1 MQEEQVSHNPL
12 LAVWRWFDSWAGTER
27 IPADLPQRVDW
38 FRCIPFI
45 VLHVA
50 CLGVIW
56 VGASWTAVG
65 WALLLYVA
73 RMFAITGFYHRYFS
87 HKTFKTSRPVQFVLA
102 VWGNS
107 AAQRGPLWWAA
118 HHREHHKHSDDESD
132 VHSPIQHGFVWSHI
146 GWITSKANFVTRIKS
161 VPDLAR
167 FPELRWLDRYDTVVP
182 ILLVGLSF
190 ALGGMLGH
198 FWPSL
203 GTSAL
208 QLGIWTVVSTVVLF
222 HGTCTINSLSH
233 IFGRRRFETT
243 DHSRNNLWLALI
255 TLGEGWHNN
264 HHHYPATVRQG
275 FYWWEVDVTFYL
287 LKLLSWTGLIWDL
300 KPVPVQVLPPRASRR
315 G

>member
-107 AAQRGPLWWAA
+107 AAQRGPLWWAS